1 MADELND
8 RFVCGLND
16 KQKMVVWDEGEP
28 SPIQDVAV
36 TNSLSVGNQNGN
48 EG

>member
-1 MADELND
+1 MRNLANELND

-16 KQKMVVWDEGEP
+16 KQKMVVWDEGEL

-36 TNSLSVGNQNGN
+36 TNSLSVGN
-48 EG
+48 